1 MSDNKSVGGVR
12 FSHSYPSEEYREF
25 RSYSREWEKTYFN
38 SKTGGYV
45 VTHRER
51 IQSGNVRKQ
60 EREKFDKEQ
69 SMAKDLA
76 RAGHKVEHLSDKDRK
91 KGDTYDVRFDG
102 QKADLK
108 SVSSH
113 NNIEKYV
120 KHAVKEQGAKVVIV
134 RVEDKADKGKVMK
147 ALRGAKRKYKRRI
160 IYYYQSDKTIRE
172 V

>member
-1 MSDNKSVGGVR
+1 
-12 FSHSYPSEEYREF
+12 
-25 RSYSREWEKTYFN
+25 
-38 SKTGGYV
+38 
-45 VTHRER
+45 
-51 IQSGNVRKQ
+51 
-60 EREKFDKEQ
+60 
-69 SMAKDLA
+69 MAKDLA

-91 KGDTYDVRFDG
+91 KGDTYDVSYDG

-160 IYYYQSDKTIRE
+160 IYYYQSDKTLRE